1 MNPKNLISKPT
12 TLALICAFTL
22 GSSAT
27 VHAADAAPGTVLATA
42 SMVYP
47 DGSELRARPTE
58 VQIVKAEQMHKSVAG
73 KVALGVLMF
82 ALGGGTGYTT
92 SSKDNMVGSTIEG
105 LEDRSKLQIG
115 DASAFA
121 SHLQT
126 TVQTAMQSNA
136 EWADKTFKYPLT
148 VAGGVVNLVYEGLTG
163 DDATRYRLK
172 ADWVVYKRRESFTL
186 FGAPNTRVDCSYQ
199 SPAPLTQTAWAENNY
214 ALVKAELDAILPA
227 CEQKVV
233 AALPDLLKD

>member
-1 MNPKNLISKPT
+1 M
-12 TLALICAFTL
+12 
-22 GSSAT
+22 
-27 VHAADAAPGTVLATA
+27 
-42 SMVYP
+42 
-47 DGSELRARPTE
+47 
-58 VQIVKAEQMHKSVAG
+58 QIVKAEQMQKNVAG

-82 ALGGGTGYTT
+82 ALGGGTGFTS
-92 SSKDNMVGSTIEG
+92 SSKDNMVGSTIDG
-105 LEDRSKLQIG
+105 LEDRSNLQIG
-115 DASAFA
+115 DAATFA
-121 SHLQT
+121 SRLQT
-126 TVQTAMQSNA
+126 TVQAAMQSNA
-136 EWADKTFKYPLT
+136 EWADKTFKHPIT

-199 SPAPLTQTAWAENNY
+199 SPAPLTQAAWAENNY

>member
-1 MNPKNLISKPT
+1 MIRITSFPKSNA
-12 TLALICAFTL
+12 LALSLLALAPAF
-22 GSSAT
+22 
-27 VHAADAAPGTVLATA
+27 AAEPQAGTVQVAT

-58 VQIVKAEQMHKSVAG
+58 VQIVKAEQMQKNVAG

-121 SHLQT
+121 SSLQT
-126 TVQTAMQSNA
+126 TVQTAMQGNA
-136 EWADKTFKYPLT
+136 EWADKTFKHPLT

-163 DDATRYRLK
+163 EEATLYRLK

-199 SPAPLTQTAWAENNY
+199 SPTPMTQAAWAENQY
-214 ALVKAELDAILPA
+214 AQVKAELDAMLPA